1 MNWSNTVKKS
11 GPKSLHNDVRD
22 WQSHTGNHYFKL
34 FLLKAVLQAAESRGV
49 LLFRLCKRAVF
60 IKFSIVCK
68 IFVCC
73 LCAQSAVMLQPHANN
88 ALWGDSSGSGWCVP
102 VQSGDHLP
110 FSHRFH
116 SAGVYAVRLQV
127 THHSFPLRCRLSLYR
142 CHRLHLHLGSE
153 AYIELSRFVSHFS
166 FFLSAHQAL
175 RLWYLQV
182 FAWERLHQLTDFLM
196 LSLVQ
201 MRVDTFLSGKHKC
214 DDKKSNLTIKT
225 AEFCFGFLFGC
236 SRLRSVLMLLESVIQ
251 TELMTSVGLCSI
263 GTTWPVSVSTDNR
276 WDKRKFKDSSVC
288 FCCPLQTEKTAW
300 ITQNKT

>member
-22 WQSHTGNHYFKL
+22 WQNHTGNHYFKL

-49 LLFRLCKRAVF
+49 FLLRLCKWAVF

-73 LCAQSAVMLQPHANN
+73 LCAQSAVMLQPHANI
-88 ALWGDSSGSGWCVP
+88 ALWGDSSGSDWCVP

-110 FSHRFH
+110 LSHRFH

-127 THHSFPLRCRLSLYR
+127 THHSFPLRCRLSLCR

-166 FFLSAHQAL
+166 FFLFFFLSAHQAL

-201 MRVDTFLSGKHKC
+201 MRADTFLSGKHKC
-214 DDKKSNLTIKT
+214 DDKKSNLKIKT
-225 AEFCFGFLFGC
+225 AEFCFGFLFGSSFVSDVVRISYSNRANDI
-236 SRLRSVLMLLESVIQ
+236 SRLVLHRDHL
-251 TELMTSVGLCSI
+251 TSQRVNWQQMGQEE
-263 GTTWPVSVSTDNR
+263 V
-276 WDKRKFKDSSVC
+276 
-288 FCCPLQTEKTAW
+288 
-300 ITQNKT
+300 

>member
-73 LCAQSAVMLQPHANN
+73 LCAQSAVMLQPHADI
-88 ALWGDSSGSGWCVP
+88 ALWGDSSGSDWCVP

-110 FSHRFH
+110 LSHRFH

-153 AYIELSRFVSHFS
+153 AYIELSRFMSHFS
-166 FFLSAHQAL
+166 FFLFFFS
-175 RLWYLQV
+175 
-182 FAWERLHQLTDFLM
+182 QLTK
-196 LSLVQ
+196 LSDSGICRCLRGSACTSWRTSWCSHWYRWGRTPCCLVNINV
-201 MRVDTFLSGKHKC
+201 MI
-214 DDKKSNLTIKT
+214 KSLI
-225 AEFCFGFLFGC
+225 
-236 SRLRSVLMLLESVIQ
+236 
-251 TELMTSVGLCSI
+251 
-263 GTTWPVSVSTDNR
+263 
-276 WDKRKFKDSSVC
+276 
-288 FCCPLQTEKTAW
+288 
-300 ITQNKT
+300 